1 MKNLKR
7 VLPMLLVLVMV
18 FALAAGTTAFAAG
31 ETVKIICP
39 YGAGGVADLV
49 TREYAKAANNVQS
62 DYNFIVENLTG
73 GDGFVAWTFSS
84 WATASATESTLL
96 PSMTPKKSISI

>member
-7 VLPMLLVLVMV
+7 VLPMLLVLVLV

-39 YGAGGVADLV
+39 YGAVLRTWLPV
-49 TREYAKAANNVQS
+49 SMPRLPTM
-62 DYNFIVENLTG
+62 
-73 GDGFVAWTFSS
+73 FSPTTTS
-84 WATASATESTLL
+84 SLRT
-96 PSMTPKKSISI
+96 

>member
-7 VLPMLLVLVMV
+7 VLPMLLVLVLV

-73 GDGFVAWTFSS
+73 GDGFVVR
-84 WATASATESTLL
+84 LQL
-96 PSMTPKKSISI
+96 HR